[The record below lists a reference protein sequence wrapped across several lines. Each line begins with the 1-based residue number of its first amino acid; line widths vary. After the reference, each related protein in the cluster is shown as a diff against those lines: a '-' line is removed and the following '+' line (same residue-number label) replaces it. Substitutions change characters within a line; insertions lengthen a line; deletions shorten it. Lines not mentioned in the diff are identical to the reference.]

1 MDLHQLRC
9 FLAVADE
16 LHFGRAARRLEMLP
30 SALSR
35 DIRLLETSLGTRLLL
50 RTTRNVM
57 LSQDGAAF
65 VDDARALVTRA
76 DALAVEVR
84 DRGRRRARSLIR
96 IGAIDTA
103 AAGLVPAL
111 LRDFRELHASA
122 VVQLVED
129 KTIRLVP
136 KILSGRLDIAFIRP
150 PEQLDKRI
158 ELMMLFHE
166 TPVVAVPSRHRL
178 VGRRRLSIE
187 ALAGEPMIVPDRS
200 SRPHSHDLTI
210 KLFERAGLRPN
221 LSQIAEEKQTIV
233 HLVAAGWAWPSY
245 LDGLRDL
252 ASRACA
258 SCRSP
263 HARRQGSI
271 SCQWPRP
278 GCAIPATRCATNCSP
293 SCGSRVTGQEPN
305 RQGSSAGQSAK
316 ARPSEVPLYTAG
328 FLATVPHSSAWGA
341 SNGVTR
347 WSDDASF
354 GSICSH
360 CAAILDCM
368 PHFG

>member
-16 LHFGRAARRLEMLP
+16 LHFGRAARRLEILP

-35 DIRLLETSLGTRLLL
+35 DIRLLETSLGTRLLV

-76 DALAVEVR
+76 DALAAEMR
-84 DRGRRRARSLIR
+84 GRGRRQSRGLIR

-103 AAGLVPAL
+103 AAGLVPSL
-111 LRDFRELHASA
+111 LRDLRELHAAA

-136 KILSGRLDIAFIRP
+136 RLLSGRLDIAFIRP
-150 PEQLDKRI
+150 PEHLDKRI

-166 TPVVAVPSRHRL
+166 TPVVAVPTRHRL
-178 VGRRRLSIE
+178 ASRRRLSID

-233 HLVAAGWAWPSY
+233 HLVAAGLGLAIVPKGASRLGVTGVRFVPLFSRETAGLDLLPMAAAWLRNSRDP
-245 LDGLRDL
+245 LRDEL
-252 ASRACA
+252 LGLLRL
-258 SCRSP
+258 
-263 HARRQGSI
+263 
-271 SCQWPRP
+271 PR
-278 GCAIPATRCATNCSP
+278 
-293 SCGSRVTGQEPN
+293 
-305 RQGSSAGQSAK
+305 
-316 ARPSEVPLYTAG
+316 Y
-328 FLATVPHSSAWGA
+328 
-341 SNGVTR
+341 
-347 WSDDASF
+347 
-354 GSICSH
+354 
-360 CAAILDCM
+360 AAEA
-368 PHFG
+368 

>member
-1 MDLHQLRC
+1 VDLHQLRC

-76 DALAVEVR
+76 DVLAAEVR
-84 DRGRRRARSLIR
+84 ERGRERARSLIR

-111 LRDFRELHASA
+111 LRDFRELHPSVA
-122 VVQLVED
+122 VQLAED

-136 KILSGRLDIAFIRP
+136 KLLSGRLDIAFIRP

-158 ELMMLFHE
+158 EWLMLFHE

-178 VGRRRLSIE
+178 AGRRRLSIE

-210 KLFERAGLRPN
+210 KLFERSGLRPN

-233 HLVAAGWAWPSY
+233 HLVAAG
-245 LDGLRDL
+245 LGLAIVPRRASGLGVAGVRFVPL
-252 ASRACA
+252 ASR
-258 SCRSP
+258 
-263 HARRQGSI
+263 
-271 SCQWPRP
+271 
-278 GCAIPATRCATNCSP
+278 
-293 SCGSRVTGQEPN
+293 E
-305 RQGSSAGQSAK
+305 
-316 ARPSEVPLYTAG
+316 TAG
-328 FLATVPHSSAWGA
+328 LDLLPMAAAWLRNSRDPLRDELLALLRLPRYAAGA
-341 SNGVTR
+341 
-347 WSDDASF
+347 
-354 GSICSH
+354 
-360 CAAILDCM
+360 
-368 PHFG
+368 